1 MKNADDKN
9 NVTKHD
15 LESTK
20 NELLDRLISK
30 KEFRSEIDKLV
41 TKEEFRSEID
51 KLATKKELQSEIT
64 RLDGSIEILANQV
77 AKNTDGIKDLHVEL
91 AGLRREMNDRFSD
104 MGNKFDIVLTAIDG
118 LASQI
123 RDMRAEK
130 AAGEHTFLR
139 HETRLDDHE
148 TRIRKLE
155 ERAG

>member
-1 MKNADDKN
+1 MMKNTDDKN
-9 NVTKHD
+9 NVTQHD

-30 KEFRSEIDKLV
+30 KEFRSEIK
-41 TKEEFRSEID
+41 
-51 KLATKKELQSEIT
+51 

-123 RDMRAEK
+123 RDMRTGK
-130 AAGEHTFLR
+130 SAGEHTFLR

-155 ERAG
+155 GRVG

>member
-1 MKNADDKN
+1 MENSEDKN
-9 NVTKHD
+9 NVTKKE
-15 LESTK
+15 LEATK
-20 NELLDRLISK
+20 NELLDKLVAKKEFQKQINKLVTK
-30 KEFRSEIDKLV
+30 KEFRSEIK
-41 TKEEFRSEID
+41 
-51 KLATKKELQSEIT
+51 

-77 AKNTDGIKDLHVEL
+77 AKNTDGIKDLRFEM

-104 MGNKFDIVLTAIDG
+104 MDNKFDIVLTAIDG

-123 RDMRAEK
+123 HDMRTEK
-130 AAGEHTFLR
+130 AAGEHTFQR